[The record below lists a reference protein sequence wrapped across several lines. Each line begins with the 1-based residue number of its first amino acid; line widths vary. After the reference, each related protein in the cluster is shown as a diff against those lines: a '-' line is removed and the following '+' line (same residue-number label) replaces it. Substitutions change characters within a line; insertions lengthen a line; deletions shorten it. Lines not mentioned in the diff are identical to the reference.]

1 MERDQIEDF
10 AEKMR
15 SRREAAGQATM
26 GAARRGALA
35 GGAPDLWSRNYQSVI
50 KQFGLPDASTTDGQ
64 SYIMEWGSNLSLDL
78 GEVHCLLRSSVS
90 QRSAAMKLIR
100 TLHTYLECTT
110 DVGFVLIA
118 PHSKQELVGES
129 GGLREWALSEQE
141 TVLKIFASGE
151 SSITS
156 ISIRPLSD
164 AGWFEAGQEQKHFRE
179 KKWFEDRHP
188 AIVLEIP

>member
-15 SRREAAGQATM
+15 SRREAAEQATM
-26 GAARRGALA
+26 GAARREALD
-35 GGAPDLWSRNYQSVI
+35 GGAPDLWLRNYQSVV
-50 KQFGLPDASTTDGQ
+50 KQFGLPDESATHGQ
-64 SYIMEWGSNLSLDL
+64 SYTMKWGTGLSLDL

-90 QRSAAMKLIR
+90 QRSAVMKLIR

-110 DVGFVLIA
+110 EVGFVLVA

-129 GGLREWALSEQE
+129 GGLREWALSEQA
-141 TVLKIFASGE
+141 VLKTFASGE

-156 ISIRPLSD
+156 IFIRPLSD
-164 AGWFEAGQEQKHFRE
+164 AGWFEVGQEQKHFRE
-179 KKWFEDRHP
+179 KKWFEDGHP
-188 AIVLEIP
+188 AIILEIP